1 MTNILFFF
9 NILWMSIL
17 FVSANVDK
25 EVPTVK
31 WGQNSSQLTLI
42 VSIPKIEKEE
52 IQFKENIIY
61 VSAIN
66 KDGKHYELILNLL
79 RPIIPENC
87 SYSVLQKGLKLK
99 VHKQIKEPCWK
110 RLTKEKEKQHFLIK
124 DKILGDGNDCE
135 EAKEIWFSYY
145 MFHKRKMNSPPSKNK
160 SNKKKDLVE
169 NIIENLK
176 NEHPNFSLHEY

>member
-1 MTNILFFF
+1 M
-9 NILWMSIL
+9 
-17 FVSANVDK
+17 
-25 EVPTVK
+25 
-31 WGQNSSQLTLI
+31 
-42 VSIPKIEKEE
+42 EKEE
-52 IQFKENIIY
+52 IQFKEKLYFINLYNTIYNIYIYILSSYYFILFFFFLKHYSIIY

-99 VHKQIKEPCWK
+99 EPCWK

-135 EAKEIWFSYY
+135 EAKEIWF
-145 MFHKRKMNSPPSKNK
+145 HKRKMNSPPSKNE

>member
-1 MTNILFFF
+1 M
-9 NILWMSIL
+9 
-17 FVSANVDK
+17 
-25 EVPTVK
+25 
-31 WGQNSSQLTLI
+31 
-42 VSIPKIEKEE
+42 EKEE

-99 VHKQIKEPCWK
+99 VHKQIK
-110 RLTKEKEKQHFLIK
+110 
-124 DKILGDGNDCE
+124 
-135 EAKEIWFSYY
+135 
-145 MFHKRKMNSPPSKNK
+145 
-160 SNKKKDLVE
+160 